1 LIRPEFR
8 GELFGQQKKLARI
21 WLAFAEAILIFL
33 AMPYLFPPVLHPEYA
48 PETVRTGLWLVS
60 VVDIAVLAWWNRR
73 YLGTQSILSQASTNR
88 RIKPPP
94 GLSQPISPLE
104 EGAVKVVSWFWT
116 AKLVAF
122 AFAESLALYGL
133 ALAVVGGYFLDQYI
147 LSFVS
152 GLLLAYQFP
161 TAESFEVILREY
173 EGRAGA

>member
-1 LIRPEFR
+1 MIRPEFR
-8 GELFGQQKKLARI
+8 GELLGLQKKLARI
-21 WLAFAEAILIFL
+21 WLAFAETILIFL

-48 PETVRTGLWLVS
+48 PETVRRGLWLVS

-73 YLGTQSILSQASTNR
+73 YLGTQSILSQAATNR

-94 GLSQPISPLE
+94 GLSQPKSPLE
-104 EGAVKVVSWFWT
+104 EGAVKVVSWFWI

-122 AFAESLALYGL
+122 GFAESLALYGL

-161 TAESFEVILREY
+161 TAESFEAILREY